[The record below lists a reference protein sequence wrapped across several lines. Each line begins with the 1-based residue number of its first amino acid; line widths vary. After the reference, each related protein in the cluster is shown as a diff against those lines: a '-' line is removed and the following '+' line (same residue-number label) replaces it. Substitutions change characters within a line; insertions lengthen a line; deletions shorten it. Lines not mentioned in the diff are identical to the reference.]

1 MKTKHFIYLL
11 FISLIVV
18 SCGDDKDENPTPT
31 VEDTTEYFRC
41 KLNGIPFTDDARFAA
56 YFSGNTRIVSQNN
69 EEMIVINIDKDTTGT
84 FVITGLGQD
93 NDMYYSDSLNKQYEA
108 ISATIIVTE
117 YSKSKKV
124 MSGIFTGVLQNLAN
138 ANDKITITEGK
149 FNKLNLG
156 PF

>member
-1 MKTKHFIYLL
+1 MKKNKFIALL
-11 FISLIVV
+11 LITFLAV
-18 SCGDDKDENPTPT
+18 SCGDDKDESPAPM

-69 EEMIVINIDKDTTGT
+69 EEMMVINIDKDTTGT
-84 FVITGLGQD
+84 FVITTLGQD

-124 MSGIFTGVLQNLAN
+124 MSGTFTGVLQNLTN
-138 ANDKITITEGK
+138 SNDKITITEGK
-149 FNKLNLG
+149 FNRVLLE